1 MRVAANGD
9 VYVPDSEDE
18 ASGMEVESG
27 GVEVADLGVSA
38 DGIAVGPDR
47 VVDVEDGLD
56 AEVEGVPVD
65 AVEVAA
71 DGGATDGVK
80 VAADASGI
88 SKEMH
93 PEVAA
98 RLKVVLAHMDSA
110 FHDIFVGMYKVM
122 VPAFF
127 KP

>member
-1 MRVAANGD
+1 
-9 VYVPDSEDE
+9 
-18 ASGMEVESG
+18 MEVESG

-65 AVEVAA
+65 DVEVAA

-88 SKEMH
+88 SEEMH

-98 RLKVVLAHMDSA
+98 RLKVVLAHMDPA
-110 FHDIFVGMYKVM
+110 FHGIFVSMYKITNIM
-122 VPAFF
+122 RGHATT
-127 KP
+127 